1 LWPREQAPPPLTEIR
16 GWHEAYSFAYDP
28 ATEPYRVVHMP
39 CYLDRTDDFNVL
51 RVFMLGTQWGWRDVP
66 VLGDSYRVDAGLVII
81 GGITHWVT
89 RNIERVEEKRSG
101 GGTCSHARTSGG
113 LLACLRGHDS
123 GSPAR
128 PCGRGGAC

>member
-1 LWPREQAPPPLTEIR
+1 
-16 GWHEAYSFAYDP
+16 
-28 ATEPYRVVHMP
+28 MP

-101 GGTCSHARTSGG
+101 GGTCSHARMAAPAA
-113 LLACLRGHDS
+113 ACSRACVATIA
-123 GSPAR
+123 AR
-128 PCGRGGAC
+128 PRAHVAAAAPVSALATCLTK